1 MKFMAGFALK
11 LGEARGDLPGV
22 NFRTGIPDPQAES
35 FKFCPQEGVGC
46 SHKEKD
52 VKICK

>member
-22 NFRTGIPDPQAES
+22 NFRTGIPDPERQRAS
-35 FKFCPQEGVGC
+35 RFVRNRGL
-46 SHKEKD
+46 D
-52 VKICK
+52 VRTRKKI

>member
-22 NFRTGIPDPQAES
+22 NFRTGIPDPERQRELRVLSARGGWM
-35 FKFCPQEGVGC
+35 FA
-46 SHKEKD
+46 
-52 VKICK
+52 